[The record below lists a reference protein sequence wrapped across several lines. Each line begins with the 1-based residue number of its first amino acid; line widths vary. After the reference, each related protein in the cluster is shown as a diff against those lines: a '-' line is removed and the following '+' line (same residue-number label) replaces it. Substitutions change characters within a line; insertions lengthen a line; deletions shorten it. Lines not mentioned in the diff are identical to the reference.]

1 MLQGDGQRH
10 RMITDNRINRFKM
23 QWTEICQ
30 HTYERL
36 GRAKWRIKMDYACGA
51 AMALDNMPDDLIQCL
66 VRGAFNSGIPI
77 ETNLGDIGA
86 RAETENV
93 AAAWIDVQGRLFQQK
108 G

>member
-1 MLQGDGQRH
+1 
-10 RMITDNRINRFKM
+10 MITDNQINLFKM

-77 ETNLGDIGA
+77 ETNLGDIRA
-86 RAETENV
+86 REETENI

>member
-1 MLQGDGQRH
+1 
-10 RMITDNRINRFKM
+10 MITDNQINLFKM

-66 VRGAFNSGIPI
+66 VRGEFNSGIPI
-77 ETNLGDIGA
+77 ETNLGDIRA
-86 RAETENV
+86 RAETENI

>member
-1 MLQGDGQRH
+1 
-10 RMITDNRINRFKM
+10 
-23 QWTEICQ
+23 
-30 HTYERL
+30 
-36 GRAKWRIKMDYACGA
+36 
-51 AMALDNMPDDLIQCL
+51 MPDDLIQCL

-93 AAAWIDVQGRLFQQK
+93 AAAWIDVQRRLFQQK